1 MSESPDITKALLAT
15 ASRLELELDEA
26 LQSAPDRASLV
37 AAAPALRRFSQTL
50 QDKLQQLLAG
60 GGGGGGGGGDGGSGG
75 SSSSGSGSRDG
86 SAGGASKRR
95 RMEPTAVSA
104 AGIVATLVDDIL
116 LAFLTADLLQ
126 IVLGWCGP
134 AELGLLEGCCKGL
147 RDCVKD
153 EVRRRI
159 HEHCSVLPTRISSGV
174 FAETRVKEKWGLYA
188 RVTKR
193 CVEGGNAI
201 VERQYNSLRE
211 SWANLLRFVNARRR
225 ARRATTPRLAS
236 LRSWTFDGTTDG
248 DRAEGFSYQL
258 AVSCS
263 GSGGSSTAAAGPQH
277 APTLRGFNSS
287 TMQGGKQPPHL
298 ARALR
303 HLSSRRVLAV
313 AAAEQHVGLVDDDG
327 ALYTFGRG
335 DHFRLGHGDCADR
348 ELPVR
353 VVGEHGELS
362 HARFVGVAC
371 SGFTTVAVGVA
382 GEALQWGKGIE
393 LGHGEPGKEA
403 RWPRR
408 LKALADKHVV
418 AVVAFKVHVAA
429 ITQAGELFTWGH
441 NRGTGRLG
449 HGNMDSVCEPKL
461 VEFFKRK
468 GERVTVVSAGT
479 SHSAAVT
486 ASGKLY
492 TWGVAEH
499 SRLGHPDAAP
509 SDRELEPRCVEALA
523 GMEVVAVGAG
533 YHHTAAVTAEGFVYT
548 FGSGD
553 HGKLGHGECADK
565 ELPTLVVSL
574 NGIHAVAVTSGLD
587 DTAVLDQ
594 DGVMWSTGNKDLP
607 NEQDGVDE
615 ENRHLYRFQKATE
628 IVTVTEEELI
638 SPPPLLPP
646 PPPQS
651 LGGQAGGAAGGAAS
665 SSSSSSSVNLT
676 FDDV

>member
-15 ASRLELELDEA
+15 ASRLDFLLEEA
-26 LQSAPDRASLV
+26 LHVAPDRASLV
-37 AAAPALRRFSQTL
+37 AADPALRRFSRTL
-50 QDKLQQLLAG
+50 PDKLQRLLAG
-60 GGGGGGGGGDGGSGG
+60 GGGDGDGGG
-75 SSSSGSGSRDG
+75 SSSGNRDG
-86 SAGGASKRR
+86 SAGRPSKRR
-95 RMEPTAVSA
+95 QVEPTTTVSA

-116 LAFLTADLLQ
+116 LTFLTADLLQ

-147 RDCVKD
+147 RDCVEA
-153 EVRRRI
+153 EVRRRN
-159 HEHCSVLPTRISSGV
+159 HKHGTVLPSRISSV
-174 FAETRVKEKWGLYA
+174 FFAETRVKEKWGLYA

-193 CVEGGNAI
+193 CAENANFT

-211 SWANLLRFVNARRR
+211 SWANLLRFVRARRH
-225 ARRATTPRLAS
+225 AQRATTPRLAS
-236 LRSWTFDGTTDG
+236 LRSWTLDGMTDG
-248 DRAEGFSYQL
+248 GRAEGYSYQL
-258 AVSCS
+258 AVSSS
-263 GSGGSSTAAAGPQH
+263 GSGGSSAAAAAPQ
-277 APTLRGFNSS
+277 PTLRGFNSS
-287 TMQGGKQPPHL
+287 TMQGGKQPPLL

-313 AAAEQHVGLVDDDG
+313 AAADQHVGLVDDVG

-335 DHFRLGHGDCADR
+335 DHFRLGHGDCVDR

-371 SGFTTVAVGVA
+371 SGCTTVAVGVA
-382 GEALQWGKGIE
+382 GEALQWGTGIE
-393 LGHGEPGKEA
+393 LGHGEPRKAA
-403 RWPRR
+403 RWPCR
-408 LKALADKHVV
+408 LEALADKHVI
-418 AVVAFKVHVAA
+418 AIVAFKVHVAA

-441 NRGTGRLG
+441 NKGTGRLG
-449 HGNMDSVCEPKL
+449 HGNMESVCEPKL
-461 VEFFKRK
+461 VEFFERE

-499 SRLGHPDAAP
+499 SRLGHPGAAP

-533 YHHTAAVTAEGFVYT
+533 YHHTAAVTADGSVYT

-553 HGKLGHGECADK
+553 HGKLGHGECTDK
-565 ELPTLVVSL
+565 ELPTRVVSL
-574 NGIHAVAVTSGLD
+574 DGVHAVAVTSGLD

-615 ENRHLYRFQKATE
+615 ENRHLYRFKKATA
-628 IVTVTEEELI
+628 ITTVLTEE
-638 SPPPLLPP
+638 
-646 PPPQS
+646 
-651 LGGQAGGAAGGAAS
+651 
-665 SSSSSSSVNLT
+665 
-676 FDDV
+676 DV